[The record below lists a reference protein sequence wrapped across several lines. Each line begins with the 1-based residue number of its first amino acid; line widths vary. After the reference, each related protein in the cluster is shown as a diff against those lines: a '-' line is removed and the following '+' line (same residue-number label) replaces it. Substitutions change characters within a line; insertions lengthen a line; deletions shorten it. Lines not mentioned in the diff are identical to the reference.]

1 MSKYDSYWKSRFD
14 EVALAL
20 REVAVSGKSVAID
33 VSDLREHGS
42 RNNWY
47 GLVEIYSGYIDKGEM
62 VHAGSLGKIIE
73 QSGIIKELGV
83 EGFSLVITS
92 DLKLYAKR
100 ITLQE
105 SEGLAAARCWRSG
118 KNNNEYNE
126 PSQEHSGIAVQEE
139 SLDVLIEILKE
150 IPDSSW
156 EEVNRQEPE
165 WKTMRPFLDKFGY
178 GPFSV
183 LMMITGLN
191 DFQLKGKAEIAY
203 WPPIKEKLDHL
214 QNLTSPMHL
223 SDLLEPFYRSERSNR
238 IKINRLNRFLSS
250 KLAERMWLAS
260 PDIISA
266 HFNFIWYKLADV
278 MRQEAHAKT
287 IVFAMKCLG
296 LSLLMAGEKRFDFSS
311 IPIPVDYRINKFTK
325 EAGLS
330 SADSED
336 EVRVIWQKVLEKL
349 QDHNPEINMIAL
361 DSLVWQLAGYNNE
374 EGMKNYL
381 ARIGAKQ
388 AGEKLAV
395 FLGSK
400 KISRSYGDAL
410 FSTATPEKT
419 VNNFSRQQTAN
430 DAPIFCFIPCC
441 AKKSAKGRIVK
452 PEKRITEAELSE
464 RWSNLIEA
472 RDAMQYCIK
481 TGSPSTT
488 ALHLYT
494 GMPYSVFN
502 HLKNNLI
509 SDIQDGKIRLF
520 IISAGY
526 GIVDALE
533 PINNYDAMLRDE
545 VATMWRDNYL
555 SEIIAELLLHH
566 RPAKVY
572 GFFAG
577 KDSWS
582 LNSSMYRYFYSTG
595 VKIAREKGLRTEA
608 GCFYRRDGR
617 GVAAILGALGRSF
630 IKLYQSGFD
639 EDFANTAADQGIIDD
654 NVIIGYDAFD

>member
-1 MSKYDSYWKSRFD
+1 MSKYDSYWKSRFN
-14 EVALAL
+14 EIALAL
-20 REVAVSGKSVAID
+20 REAAESGKSSAID
-33 VSDLREHGS
+33 VSDLREHG
-42 RNNWY
+42 RRKNWY
-47 GLVEIYSGYIDKGEM
+47 GVVEVFGGYIDKGEM
-62 VHAGSLGKIIE
+62 VHVGSLGKIIE
-73 QSGIIKELGV
+73 RSGIVKELEV
-83 EGFSLVITS
+83 QGFSLVITS
-92 DLKLYAKR
+92 GLRLYAKC
-100 ITLQE
+100 ISLQE
-105 SEGLAAARCWRSG
+105 PEGLIVARCWRSG
-118 KNNNEYNE
+118 ENNNDYNE
-126 PSQEHSGIAVQEE
+126 PSQEHSGATDQA
-139 SLDVLIEILKE
+139 EILDALVETFKE

-165 WKTMRPFLDKFGY
+165 WKTMRPFLDKFRY

-183 LMMITGLN
+183 LMVITGLN
-191 DFQLKGKAEIAY
+191 DFQLKGKAENAY
-203 WPPIKEKLDHL
+203 WPPIKEILDQV
-214 QNLTSPMHL
+214 QNLRSPMHL

-296 LSLLMAGEKRFDFSS
+296 LSLLMAGERRFDFSS

-330 SADSED
+330 SAESED

-361 DSLVWQLAGYNNE
+361 DSLVWQLAGYNSE
-374 EGMKNYL
+374 EKMKNYL
-381 ARIGAKQ
+381 AKIGAKQ

-395 FLGSK
+395 LLGSK
-400 KISRSYGDAL
+400 KTLRSYGDAE
-410 FSTATPEKT
+410 FSIATPGTT

-441 AKKSAKGRIVK
+441 AKKSAKGSIVK
-452 PEKRITEAELSE
+452 PEKRITEEELPE
-464 RWSNLIEA
+464 RWSSLIEA
-472 RDAMQYCIK
+472 REAMQYCIK

-509 SDIQDGKIRLF
+509 SDIQAGKIRLL

-533 PINNYDAMLRDE
+533 QINNYDAMLRDN
-545 VATMWRDNYL
+545 VAKMWRDHYL
-555 SEIIAELLLHH
+555 SEVIAELLLHH

-582 LNSSMYRYFYSTG
+582 LNSSMYRYFFSTG
-595 VKIAREKGLRTEA
+595 VKLA
-608 GCFYRRDGR
+608 
-617 GVAAILGALGRSF
+617 
-630 IKLYQSGFD
+630 
-639 EDFANTAADQGIIDD
+639 
-654 NVIIGYDAFD
+654 